1 MNLFCSICRGEIF
14 DTSLSP
20 LNSLHFVRYEGK
32 CERNGTL
39 LPFYF
44 FEIDDS
50 AFDHLLSVN
59 DVNHYGAERL
69 RDAWMTMIQSLIH
82 DICLV
87 NEADDQFVF
96 EVKIQ
101 DWMGP
106 RYVVGLL
113 RTEDHHVCAISPP
126 GDCETVHRIVFPMEI
141 MWTPKWLSDP
151 PPSVVLTQEDV
162 DRAGSLS
169 FV

>member
-44 FEIDDS
+44 FEIDDG

-82 DICLV
+82 DFSLV

-101 DWMGP
+101 YWMGP

-113 RTEDHHVCAISPP
+113 RTEDTTCARSPRL
-126 GDCETVHRIVFPMEI
+126 ETVRPFIELCFL
-141 MWTPKWLSDP
+141 WRLCGLLSGCRTLRH
-151 PPSVVLTQEDV
+151 PS
-162 DRAGSLS
+162 S
-169 FV
+169 

>member
-1 MNLFCSICRGEIF
+1 MNLLMNLLMNLFCSICRGEIF

-44 FEIDDS
+44 FEIDDG

-87 NEADDQFVF
+87 NEADDQFV
-96 EVKIQ
+96 
-101 DWMGP
+101 
-106 RYVVGLL
+106 
-113 RTEDHHVCAISPP
+113 
-126 GDCETVHRIVFPMEI
+126 
-141 MWTPKWLSDP
+141 
-151 PPSVVLTQEDV
+151 
-162 DRAGSLS
+162 
-169 FV
+169 